1 MADKLKKSKT
11 KPRSQRSIEEEQRR
25 EEAIRKHEEEMEKS
39 RTARRSTLSTIFCWY
54 ALVSSIFSVFL
65 GFWGIFSLMAI
76 GFGIAGERIAKDL
89 DPDAIVVNDLV
100 QAVDEARKYAQQG
113 DVILLSPSTSSFDQY
128 SGYEERG
135 RHFKQ
140 IVNSL

>member
-39 RTARRSTLSTIFCWY
+39 KTARRSTLSTIFCWY

-76 GFGIAGERIAKDL
+76 GFGIAGLKMNGNRRNKDFYAAWAGMIL
-89 DPDAIVVNDLV
+89 GAIWLVVQIVVAI
-100 QAVDEARKYAQQG
+100 QRMG
-113 DVILLSPSTSSFDQY
+113 
-128 SGYEERG
+128 
-135 RHFKQ
+135 
-140 IVNSL
+140 